1 MPEAKKHIL
10 VVDDDTRLR
19 SLLQRYLREQ
29 GFLVSAAKDA
39 AEAEGFLKTY
49 LFDILIVDIMMPRM
63 DGYEFTKTLR
73 DGKCEI
79 PILMLTA
86 KISHEDKKKG
96 FEVGTDDFLTKP
108 FDDEEL
114 LWRVEALL
122 RRSKIATEKKIT
134 VGSTTLDYASMSATV
149 DGKLVTLTPKEFLLL
164 FKLLSYPNQLFTKY
178 QIMDEIWDFD
188 TESDEHTVEVHIN
201 RLREKFK
208 NNSDFYIKTIRGFGY
223 MSVLE
228 NQNEKQIKK

>member
-1 MPEAKKHIL
+1 MRNS
-10 VVDDDTRLR
+10 D
-19 SLLQRYLREQ
+19 
-29 GFLVSAAKDA
+29 FDA
-39 AEAEGFLKTY
+39 HRKNFARGQE
-49 LFDILIVDIMMPRM
+49 
-63 DGYEFTKTLR
+63 
-73 DGKCEI
+73 
-79 PILMLTA
+79 
-86 KISHEDKKKG
+86 KG

>member
-1 MPEAKKHIL
+1 MDNHH
-10 VVDDDTRLR
+10 VDL
-19 SLLQRYLREQ
+19 
-29 GFLVSAAKDA
+29 A
-39 AEAEGFLKTY
+39 
-49 LFDILIVDIMMPRM
+49 IVDIMMPRM

-114 LWRVEALL
+114 LWRVEAL
-122 RRSKIATEKKIT
+122 
-134 VGSTTLDYASMSATV
+134 